1 MGGQLKRLEPN
12 SCETLRND
20 GEVWNILVE
29 NGIST
34 FLERMSGYSALV
46 SYAVTASW
54 SRGRVQIG
62 STKFTIST
70 NAIADATGLPAAGD
84 IYYRRSLHA
93 EIQEFNAP
101 GDRPRKYMSGYTRD
115 SLPSPWDRVAEA
127 IMRYFTIDGRY
138 RLVFGPHLFI
148 LSHLRW
154 GRKINLAAFL
164 FQSLEHSVMLA
175 REGEGVILHQG
186 LLYLLFSVAAS
197 HTDLLRFPPKLGRRR
212 RSPSP
217 PSRPSSSSHRSSRRR
232 RRLLLSSGSDSDVA
246 IVSPPR
252 EAPISAA
259 VPPFPTPISCLFLE
273 DSNASGRA
281 PSPVSSPGLSGVAD
295 LLGLAQ
301 LYPDSSEEEQ
311 GDINQFVAD
320 PPSHSAGSKE
330 PSNVKDSTADT
341 PLSTPAMDFSTADID
356 ADEKKDQNRADIISS
371 ILSKLQHA
379 FKALKDWEDFT
390 NSTRMALAND
400 CSELL
405 KLADLLANDS
415 DSPRAKDAVSELKK
429 LI

>member
-1 MGGQLKRLEPN
+1 CLSSVPISDSVTALIFFSWGGQLKRLEPD

-70 NAIADATGLPAAGD
+70 NAIADATGLPATGD

-127 IMRYFTIDGRY
+127 IM
-138 RLVFGPHLFI
+138 
-148 LSHLRW
+148 
-154 GRKINLAAFL
+154 
-164 FQSLEHSVMLA
+164 
-175 REGEGVILHQG
+175 
-186 LLYLLFSVAAS
+186 
-197 HTDLLRFPPKLGRRR
+197 
-212 RSPSP
+212 
-217 PSRPSSSSHRSSRRR
+217 
-232 RRLLLSSGSDSDVA
+232 
-246 IVSPPR
+246 
-252 EAPISAA
+252 
-259 VPPFPTPISCLFLE
+259 
-273 DSNASGRA
+273 
-281 PSPVSSPGLSGVAD
+281 SPGLSGAAD

-371 ILSKLQHA
+371 ILSKLQRA

-415 DSPRAKDAVSELKK
+415 GSPRAKD
-429 LI
+429 

>member
-1 MGGQLKRLEPN
+1 LALVHSYLRLCNCSNILLMGGQLKRLEPD

-138 RLVFGPHLFI
+138 RL
-148 LSHLRW
+148 
-154 GRKINLAAFL
+154 
-164 FQSLEHSVMLA
+164 
-175 REGEGVILHQG
+175 
-186 LLYLLFSVAAS
+186 
-197 HTDLLRFPPKLGRRR
+197 
-212 RSPSP
+212 
-217 PSRPSSSSHRSSRRR
+217 
-232 RRLLLSSGSDSDVA
+232 
-246 IVSPPR
+246 
-252 EAPISAA
+252 
-259 VPPFPTPISCLFLE
+259 
-273 DSNASGRA
+273 
-281 PSPVSSPGLSGVAD
+281 
-295 LLGLAQ
+295 
-301 LYPDSSEEEQ
+301 
-311 GDINQFVAD
+311 
-320 PPSHSAGSKE
+320 
-330 PSNVKDSTADT
+330 
-341 PLSTPAMDFSTADID
+341 
-356 ADEKKDQNRADIISS
+356 
-371 ILSKLQHA
+371 
-379 FKALKDWEDFT
+379 
-390 NSTRMALAND
+390 
-400 CSELL
+400 
-405 KLADLLANDS
+405 
-415 DSPRAKDAVSELKK
+415 
-429 LI
+429 